1 MGFYDVI
8 QQWKDFD
15 FERYFA
21 EVTDEDILDSI
32 YKEKLTEYDLL
43 NLLSPKAKN
52 HLERMAR
59 RAQEI
64 KTQYFGNIISL
75 YMPIYI
81 SNFCTNNCTY
91 CGFSKKNHI
100 IRKHQNLEEIEE
112 EAKEIA
118 KQGVE
123 HILMLTGEA
132 HGLVT
137 LDYLK
142 DAVKVLKKYFN
153 SVSIEVMPLEEW
165 EYKELADIGVD
176 GLTVYQETY
185 DEEIYDKVHL
195 SGKKKDY
202 HFRLNTPERGAKA
215 GLRTIGIGP
224 LFGLSEIKKEAFF
237 AGLHLKYL
245 TDKYLNSSFAIS
257 LPRINPAEGGFQ
269 PDHPLDDITFVQ
281 FMTAFRLFQVK
292 ADINISTREI
302 ASFRDHLMHMGITKM
317 SVGSKTDVGGY
328 TEHDPSTCQFEI
340 SDNRSAEETIQAIRD
355 NGFQPIYKDW
365 QQIK

>member
-1 MGFYDVI
+1 
-8 QQWKDFD
+8 
-15 FERYFA
+15 
-21 EVTDEDILDSI
+21 
-32 YKEKLTEYDLL
+32 
-43 NLLSPKAKN
+43 
-52 HLERMAR
+52 MAR

-64 KTQYFGNIISL
+64 KTQHFGNIISL

-81 SNFCTNNCTY
+81 SNFCTNNCAY

-100 IRKHQNLEEIEE
+100 IRKHQNLEQIEE

-118 KQGVE
+118 KQRVE

-142 DAVKVLKKYFN
+142 DSVKILKKYFN

-165 EYKELADIGVD
+165 EYKELVDIGVD

-185 DEEIYDKVHL
+185 NEEIYDKVHI

-215 GLRTIGIGP
+215 GMRTIGIGP

-245 TDKYLNSSFAIS
+245 TDNYLNSSFSIS

-328 TEHDPSTCQFEI
+328 TENDPSTCQFEI

-355 NGFQPIYKDW
+355 NGFQPVFKDW
-365 QQIK
+365 EQIV

>member
-1 MGFYDVI
+1 MGFYDELKK
-8 QQWKDFD
+8 WKEFDFD
-15 FERYFA
+15 SYFQK
-21 EVTDEDILDSI
+21 VTDEDILDSI
-32 YKEKLTEYDLL
+32 YKENLSEYDFL
-43 NLLSPKAKN
+43 NLLAPKAKN
-52 HLERMAR
+52 HLEKMAQ
-59 RAQEI
+59 RAAEL
-64 KTQYFGNIISL
+64 KEQYFGNIISL

-81 SNFCTNNCTY
+81 SNYCTNNCSY

-100 IRKHQNLEEIEE
+100 IRRHQSLEEIEK

-118 KQGVE
+118 KEGVE

-132 HGLVT
+132 KGLVT

-165 EYKELADIGVD
+165 EYRELAEIGVD

-185 DEEIYDKVHL
+185 NEKIYDRCHI

-202 HFRLNTPERGAKA
+202 HFRLNTPERGAAA
-215 GLRTIGIGP
+215 GLRTVGIGP
-224 LFGLSEIKKEAFF
+224 LFGLNNVYEEAFF

-245 TDKYLNSSFAIS
+245 TDKYLETSFSIS

-269 PDHPLDDITFVQ
+269 PDYPLDDITFVQ
-281 FMTAFRLFQVK
+281 IMTAFRIFQVK

-302 ASFRDHLMHMGITKM
+302 ASFRDKLIHMGVTKL

-328 TEHDPSTCQFEI
+328 TEDDPSTCQFEI
-340 SDNRSAEETIQAIRD
+340 SDSRNAKETIEMIEA

-365 QQIK
+365 QQIR